1 VYRKSAA
8 DWLVDIVG
16 SRASQ
21 ASDSRRYAR
30 LQREGIV
37 TVGRGAYGIP
47 KVLTFEGSPA
57 RLQIGN
63 YVSITSGA
71 TFILGGNHPTSWT
84 SLYPFRARWGLAN
97 AYADGMPTTKGD
109 IVVGHD
115 AWIGHDAVVMSGVSI
130 GIGAIVAAG
139 AVVTK
144 STEDYSIVG
153 GNPGRFIRYRFD
165 EGTRRR
171 LAQSRWWDLP
181 EARLRALVPLLSSS
195 QTEAFLAIVD
205 PS

>member
-1 VYRKSAA
+1 VDRKTAA
-8 DWLVDIVG
+8 DWIIDIVG
-16 SRASQ
+16 SRAAQ
-21 ASDSRRYAR
+21 AADSRRYAR
-30 LQREGIV
+30 LQRDGTV
-37 TVGRGAYGIP
+37 TVGRGTYGIP

-57 RLQIGN
+57 RLEIGN

-84 SLYPFRARWGLAN
+84 SLYPFRVHLGLAN
-97 AYADGMPTTKGD
+97 AYADGMPTTKGN
-109 IVVGHD
+109 IFVGHD
-115 AWIGHDAVVMSGVSI
+115 AWIGHDAVIMSGVSI

-139 AVVTK
+139 AVITK
-144 STEDYSIVG
+144 SVDDYSIVG

-171 LAQSRWWDLP
+171 LARSRWWDLP
-181 EARLRALVPLLSSS
+181 EERLRKLVPLLSSA
-195 QTEAFLAIVD
+195 QTEAFLEIVD